1 MTAPLTIAIDGP
13 SGSGKSSVSRA
24 VAGRLGVGYLDT
36 GAMYRALTW
45 WCLDR
50 GIDLT
55 DADAVAAAAR
65 DLPLEIG
72 TDPAAPTVSV
82 GGTDV
87 SEAIRTTEVSTAVSA
102 VATNLEVRAVLQQL
116 QRDLMAR
123 IAEQSGGVVAEG
135 RDITTVVAPDARV
148 RVLLTASEEARLR
161 RRSAELHGTV
171 DAAAVEATRD
181 QVVRRDRD
189 DSTVSTFTEAAE
201 GVVLARHLRARLR
214 RECRG
219 RARRGRRRDGGV
231 STGPGRQRLARH
243 LGHAILVLL
252 YDTRAAGRSNVPAT
266 GPVVIAANHTG
277 FLDGALVMTHGAAP
291 EPVPRARH
299 DVRGVRRVGA
309 ALERA
314 DPDRPGP
321 R

>member
-50 GIDLT
+50 GLDLT
-55 DADAVAAAAR
+55 DVDAVAAAAR
-65 DLPLEIG
+65 ELPLEIG

-82 GGTDV
+82 AGTDV
-87 SEAIRTTEVSTAVSA
+87 SAAIRTTEVSTAVSA

-189 DSTVSTFTEAAE
+189 DSTVSAFTEAAE
-201 GVVLARHLRARLR
+201 GVVLLDTSELDFDESVEA
-214 RECRG
+214 
-219 RARRGRRRDGGV
+219 
-231 STGPGRQRLARH
+231 
-243 LGHAILVLL
+243 VL
-252 YDTRAAGRSNVPAT
+252 DVVAAETV
-266 GPVVIAANHTG
+266 
-277 FLDGALVMTHGAAP
+277 
-291 EPVPRARH
+291 E
-299 DVRGVRRVGA
+299 
-309 ALERA
+309 
-314 DPDRPGP
+314 
-321 R
+321 

>member
-13 SGSGKSSVSRA
+13 SGSGKSSVSKA
-24 VAGRLGVGYLDT
+24 VASRLGVGYLDT

-45 WCLDR
+45 WCLER

-72 TDPAAPTVSV
+72 TDPDAPTVAV

-87 SEAIRTTEVSTAVSA
+87 GAAIRTTEVSTAVSV
-102 VATNLEVRAVLQQL
+102 VATNLEVRAVLQQR

-171 DAAAVEATRD
+171 DAEAVEATRD

-189 DSTVSTFTEAAE
+189 DSTVSSFTSAAE
-201 GVVLARHLRARLR
+201 GV
-214 RECRG
+214 
-219 RARRGRRRDGGV
+219 
-231 STGPGRQRLARH
+231 
-243 LGHAILVLL
+243 
-252 YDTRAAGRSNVPAT
+252 
-266 GPVVIAANHTG
+266 
-277 FLDGALVMTHGAAP
+277 ALVDTSDLDFDESVEAVLDVVAA
-291 EPVPRARH
+291 ETA
-299 DVRGVRRVGA
+299 
-309 ALERA
+309 E
-314 DPDRPGP
+314 
-321 R
+321 